1 MNILQKCCF
10 RSMRENRKRTAVT
23 IIGIIMAVALI
34 TGVACLAVSF
44 RASIVEHEKLQ
55 NGDYHYLFS
64 GVQTENLKY
73 FENNRHIRKLA
84 LADQIGYAQLPGS
97 QNPDKPYLYI
107 RALNQD
113 GYKSLS
119 LQLLEGRMPENSSE
133 LVISRHIS
141 SNGLVKYEV
150 GDVLML
156 DVGQRISDGY
166 VLNQQNPYI
175 YEEER
180 LETQT
185 AQTYTIVG
193 IIARPNNMVED
204 RMAPGYSVF
213 TWLEEPEQS
222 DCLEVYVTYT
232 NWGLKHANQVNAG
245 ILGVTEDLYNRYY
258 QEARDWTVEE
268 EQQIQA
274 VAQDVRENYQLNEW
288 VLFSF
293 SSRTLEMLYA
303 MAAVAVAI
311 IIITSVFCIRN
322 SFMISLMEKM
332 KLYGRLA
339 SVGATSK
346 QQRRIV
352 YYEAGFLGLVG
363 IPIGIVSG
371 ILGIWILVRA
381 VGGLVEDA
389 VDIRLI
395 FGISVPAIVIAVLLS
410 VVTIFFSALQS
421 ARKAAKISPISAM
434 RSNDMI
440 KVRSRELKCPAYID
454 RLFGVGGRVA
464 YKNLRRARVKYRT
477 TVVSIVVSVAVFIG
491 MTTFVHLSLA
501 TSALYYQDRHYHMQI
516 SLYDD
521 DAWEKAEKISALP
534 GVQEAAIV
542 RGGTFYVSAES
553 LSYTEEYRR
562 SANANLSGSKIIR
575 VYSLGDAA
583 YEQFCQRVGVSAE
596 KARDKAIVYAQY
608 EWVWRDEENRLHSDT
623 GKIARFKQGDIL
635 AGEGMSELSVEVLA
649 QTEEKPY
656 SMEYI
661 AYNVPVCIV
670 SDSWMD
676 SHFEALDTRNNIE
689 KVRVCLR
696 CEDASTTEE
705 SVRGDIGLVSYT
717 VSNYVDAYRSEKSMF
732 LVISIFLYG
741 FITVVALIGIT
752 NIFNTVTTN
761 MELRAPEFAMLQAV
775 GMTQGEFRRMIWL
788 EGLFYGG
795 KALLIGLPLGLA
807 LSALFH
813 KALGAGVDMSFYWPV
828 KGMALAV
835 GAVFL
840 LLFGIMRY
848 SMGKLKGKNLIET
861 IQNENI

>member
-44 RASIVEHEKLQ
+44 RASIVEYEKVQ
-55 NGDYHYLFS
+55 NGDYNYLFS

-73 FENNRHIRKLA
+73 FENNQHIRKLA
-84 LADQIGYAQLPGS
+84 LAERIGYAQLPGS

-107 RALNQD
+107 RALNQQ

-119 LQLLEGRMPENSSE
+119 LQLLEGRMPENDSE
-133 LVISRHIS
+133 LVISRHIG

-150 GDVLML
+150 GDVLTL
-156 DVGQRISDGY
+156 DVGQRISDGC
-166 VLNQQNPYI
+166 VLSQQNPYT
-175 YEEER
+175 YEEEYLDIQDVR
-180 LETQT
+180 S
-185 AQTYTIVG
+185 YTVVG
-193 IIARPNNMVED
+193 IVARPNDAAEA

-213 TWLEEPEQS
+213 TWLEEPEQ
-222 DCLEVYVTYT
+222 DACLEVYVTYT
-232 NWGLKHANQVNAG
+232 DWGLKYANHVNAG
-245 ILGVTEDLYNRYY
+245 ILGVTEDLYTRYY
-258 QEARDWTVEE
+258 REGGECTGEETQQIRAVAENVEE
-268 EQQIQA
+268 
-274 VAQDVRENYQLNEW
+274 NYWLNKW
-288 VLFSF
+288 ILFSF
-293 SSRTLEMLYA
+293 SSGRLKMIYA
-303 MAAVAVAI
+303 MAAVAVTI
-311 IIITSVFCIRN
+311 IIVTSVFCIRN

-371 ILGIWILVRA
+371 ILGIRILVCA
-381 VGGLVEDA
+381 VSGLVENA
-389 VDIRLI
+389 VGIRLV
-395 FGISVPAIVIAVLLS
+395 FGISLPAIVIAVLLS

-421 ARKAAKISPISAM
+421 ARRAAKISPISAM
-434 RSNDMI
+434 RSNDMVKI
-440 KVRSRELKCPAYID
+440 RSRELKCPAYID

-501 TSALYYQDRHYHMQI
+501 TSALYYEDRHYHMQI

-534 GVQEAAIV
+534 GVQEAEIV
-542 RGGTFYVSAES
+542 RNGTFYVSADS
-553 LSYTEEYRR
+553 LPYTEEYRR
-562 SANANLSGSKIIR
+562 SEHSDLSGSEIIR
-575 VYSLGDAA
+575 AYSLGDAA
-583 YEQFCQRVGVSAE
+583 YEQFCRRVGVSAE

-608 EWVWRDEENRLHSDT
+608 EWVWRDGGNRLHSET
-623 GKIARFKQGDIL
+623 GKIARFKPGDVL
-635 AGEGMSELSVEVLA
+635 AGEGRSEVSVEVLA

-661 AYNVPVCIV
+661 YYNVPVCIV

-676 SHFEALDTRNNIE
+676 SHLEALDIRNN
-689 KVRVCLR
+689 RVKTTVWLR
-696 CEDASTTEE
+696 CEDAAETEE
-705 SVRGDIGLVSYT
+705 RVRGDIGLVSYT
-717 VSNYVDAYRSEKSMF
+717 MANYVESYQSERSAF

-741 FITVVALIGIT
+741 FIAVVALIGIT

-840 LLFGIMRY
+840 LLVGIMRY

-861 IQNENI
+861 IQDENI

>member
-44 RASIVEHEKLQ
+44 RASIVEYEKLQ

-107 RALNQD
+107 RALNQE

-150 GDVLML
+150 GDVLTL

-185 AQTYTIVG
+185 TQTYTIVG

-213 TWLEEPEQS
+213 TWLEEPEQN

-274 VAQDVRENYQLNEW
+274 VAQDVRENYWLNKW
-288 VLFSF
+288 LLFSF

-339 SVGATSK
+339 SVGAISK

-371 ILGIWILVRA
+371 ILG
-381 VGGLVEDA
+381 
-389 VDIRLI
+389 
-395 FGISVPAIVIAVLLS
+395 
-410 VVTIFFSALQS
+410 
-421 ARKAAKISPISAM
+421 
-434 RSNDMI
+434 
-440 KVRSRELKCPAYID
+440 
-454 RLFGVGGRVA
+454 
-464 YKNLRRARVKYRT
+464 
-477 TVVSIVVSVAVFIG
+477 
-491 MTTFVHLSLA
+491 
-501 TSALYYQDRHYHMQI
+501 
-516 SLYDD
+516 
-521 DAWEKAEKISALP
+521 
-534 GVQEAAIV
+534 
-542 RGGTFYVSAES
+542 
-553 LSYTEEYRR
+553 
-562 SANANLSGSKIIR
+562 
-575 VYSLGDAA
+575 
-583 YEQFCQRVGVSAE
+583 
-596 KARDKAIVYAQY
+596 
-608 EWVWRDEENRLHSDT
+608 
-623 GKIARFKQGDIL
+623 
-635 AGEGMSELSVEVLA
+635 
-649 QTEEKPY
+649 
-656 SMEYI
+656 
-661 AYNVPVCIV
+661 
-670 SDSWMD
+670 
-676 SHFEALDTRNNIE
+676 
-689 KVRVCLR
+689 
-696 CEDASTTEE
+696 
-705 SVRGDIGLVSYT
+705 
-717 VSNYVDAYRSEKSMF
+717 
-732 LVISIFLYG
+732 
-741 FITVVALIGIT
+741 
-752 NIFNTVTTN
+752 
-761 MELRAPEFAMLQAV
+761 
-775 GMTQGEFRRMIWL
+775 
-788 EGLFYGG
+788 
-795 KALLIGLPLGLA
+795 
-807 LSALFH
+807 
-813 KALGAGVDMSFYWPV
+813 
-828 KGMALAV
+828 
-835 GAVFL
+835 
-840 LLFGIMRY
+840 
-848 SMGKLKGKNLIET
+848 
-861 IQNENI
+861 